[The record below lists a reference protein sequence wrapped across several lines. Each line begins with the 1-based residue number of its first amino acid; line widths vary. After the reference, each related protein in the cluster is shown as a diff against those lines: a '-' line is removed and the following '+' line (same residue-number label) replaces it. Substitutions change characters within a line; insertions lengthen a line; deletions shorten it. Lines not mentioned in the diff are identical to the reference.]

1 MCVGDCCWFER
12 LGRLGR
18 AARLSSGADD
28 WLLLL
33 SWGRSV
39 ETVLRVGDRCW
50 FGDASGFEPRDSAA
64 GMIPVAVVADDCG
77 RRLAVGGHG
86 VGVGAGDE
94 PERLCRRRSA
104 VTVLLCEAAKTDGR
118 CPWGLA
124 GDRTG
129 RQRPGTT
136 QTGMRMRRSW
146 RLGRGPEP
154 EPERCRSRSR
164 SGTGTGGH
172 GGPFRMLGA
181 VIGCVWGPR
190 P

>member
-77 RRLAVGGHG
+77 RRLAVTESASEPEMSRNGCAVGGLQSRCCCVKQQKQTGAAPG
-86 VGVGAGDE
+86 VLLETGLGDSGQGRRRRACACAGAGGWDGGRSQSRSDAGAGAGAVQE
-94 PERLCRRRSA
+94 PEVTA
-104 VTVLLCEAAKTDGR
+104 VPFGCWGR
-118 CPWGLA
+118 
-124 GDRTG
+124 
-129 RQRPGTT
+129 
-136 QTGMRMRRSW
+136 
-146 RLGRGPEP
+146 
-154 EPERCRSRSR
+154 
-164 SGTGTGGH
+164 
-172 GGPFRMLGA
+172 
-181 VIGCVWGPR
+181 
-190 P
+190 